1 MNKDQFKILSET
13 LEGISSNPYSE
24 VSEEVITEADID
36 AEKLEILNGMEK
48 MLSQIDQGSFR
59 LSTLDRIDSSGAYDL
74 NDQLTTLDEVI
85 EKLYA
90 VIRRAKQIVPTKG
103 GSKDPELSAEII
115 KRKKAL
121 QKAD

>member
-1 MNKDQFKILSET
+1 VNKDQFKILSET

-90 VIRRAKQIVPTKG
+90 VIRRAKQIVPTN
-103 GSKDPELSAEII
+103 D
-115 KRKKAL
+115 
-121 QKAD
+121 